1 MACLIGKQA
10 LDVSGLYQRK
20 KEERQ
25 AWAERKSEEV
35 VKEVEKISVR
45 ERQLHIRFQTE
56 YKFSKFIFN

>member
-1 MACLIGKQA
+1 MACFIGKQA

-45 ERQLHIRFQTE
+45 ERQLHI
-56 YKFSKFIFN
+56 I